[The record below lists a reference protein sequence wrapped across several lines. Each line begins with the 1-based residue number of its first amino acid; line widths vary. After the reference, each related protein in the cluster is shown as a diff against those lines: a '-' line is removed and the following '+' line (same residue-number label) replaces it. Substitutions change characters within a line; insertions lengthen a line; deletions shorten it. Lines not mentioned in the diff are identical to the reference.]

1 MRLIVQFLTQ
11 SLQKRTDRL
20 IVPNNCDTENLIH
33 ILSKRYN
40 TPVNRIN
47 VKFKRDGYNLRVI
60 KGWTFE
66 DYDLKENSILQV
78 EELEDKSIA

>member
-47 VKFKRDGYNLRVI
+47 VKFKRDGYNVI
-60 KGWTFE
+60 
-66 DYDLKENSILQV
+66 NSIPHSPTSMTRLLPATQV
-78 EELEDKSIA
+78 AVLF